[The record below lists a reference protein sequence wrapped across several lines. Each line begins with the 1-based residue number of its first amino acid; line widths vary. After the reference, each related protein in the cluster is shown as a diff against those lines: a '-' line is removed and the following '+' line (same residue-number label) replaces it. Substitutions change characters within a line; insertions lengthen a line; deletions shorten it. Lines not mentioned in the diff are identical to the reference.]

1 MSTTPTKKEVYDSEI
16 QKRSEEEL
24 LEEETRN
31 QQTIDIFIESDK
43 NWCWSKIILKELLMN
58 LKTSPFSIL
67 NKERRELDYIKGVY
81 KRRVQAEI
89 DSYKDSEDESK
100 RDTIQTQDV
109 LMIDRISIWLFI
121 HLLMLIN

>member
-1 MSTTPTKKEVYDSEI
+1 MYTTPIKKEAYDSEI

-43 NWCWSKIILKELLMN
+43 NWCWLKIILKELLMN

-67 NKERRELDYIKGVY
+67 NKDRRELDYIKGVY

-109 LMIDRISIWLFI
+109 LMIDRISI
-121 HLLMLIN
+121 